1 MASCTCSC
9 VACSSSWLGCCSYA
23 LTPPSAGS
31 AFSVFSSCV
40 SAISSAARSVRTC
53 SMYSWFNTSTG
64 TSNFSDNLTFTASS
78 SAFGISGFVAR
89 FKSCKISVLECTLF
103 SNSVN
108 LVSDASWFTT
118 SFNSFTIVSRAFN
131 GKSSIAFF
139 KLTFGA
145 SSSYLN

>member
-1 MASCTCSC
+1 MASCTCSY
-9 VACSSSWLGCCSYA
+9 VACSSNWLGCCAYA

-31 AFSVFSSCV
+31 AFNVFSSCV
-40 SAISSAARSVRTC
+40 SAISSAARSVRTR
-53 SMYSWFNTSTG
+53 SMYSWLNVSTG
-64 TSNFSDNLTFTASS
+64 TSKASDNLTFTASS
-78 SAFGISGFVAR
+78 SVFGIFGFVAW
-89 FKSCKISVLECTLF
+89 FKSFKISVLELTLF

-108 LVSDASWFTT
+108 LVSDVSWFTT

>member
-1 MASCTCSC
+1 
-9 VACSSSWLGCCSYA
+9 
-23 LTPPSAGS
+23 
-31 AFSVFSSCV
+31 
-40 SAISSAARSVRTC
+40 
-53 SMYSWFNTSTG
+53 MYSRFNVSTG

-89 FKSCKISVLECTLF
+89 FKSCKISVLKCTLF

-108 LVSDASWFTT
+108 RVSDASFFTT

-145 SSSYLN
+145 SSSYLNLLFTSFSIAFSRILGFSPSTNSVFMRFSGCDLFISPVRAVSPSP